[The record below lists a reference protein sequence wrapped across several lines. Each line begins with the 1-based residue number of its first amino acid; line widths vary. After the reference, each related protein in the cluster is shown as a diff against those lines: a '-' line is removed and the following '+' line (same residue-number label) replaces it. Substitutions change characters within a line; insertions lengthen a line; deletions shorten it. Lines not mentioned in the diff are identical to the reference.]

1 MRKMKSYAKP
11 VVLANDEVA
20 EGVYAGSG
28 GTECYTVT
36 ARIHQGPET
45 GRETYVI
52 QANATHAAED
62 GHHSANQLL
71 TLNFNQPVTFVNC
84 TSSEAT
90 YESGN
95 GTNSLKIKYKYH
107 ANASE
112 DHGLG
117 EIEVKSELGLALTKG
132 HTLSCDHKC
141 IYNHPW

>member
-1 MRKMKSYAKP
+1 MKDYAKP

-28 GTECYTVT
+28 KGTDCYSVT
-36 ARIHQGPET
+36 AWIHQGPET

-52 QANATHAAED
+52 QGNATHSATD
-62 GHHSANQLL
+62 GHHSAHQVL

-84 TSSEAT
+84 TSSNAK

-95 GTNSLKIKYKYH
+95 GTNSLKIKYTYH
-107 ANASE
+107 ANGTE
-112 DHGLG
+112 NHGLG
-117 EIEVKSELGLALTKG
+117 EIEVKSELGLALTSG

-141 IYNHPW
+141 SQGHTW